1 MIKFEEKKVNEKFF
15 VEKLDNGLTVI
26 VMPKKGFYKTYAVF
40 STKYGSQDLKFIPL
54 NEKEYFKSPEGIAHF
69 LEHKLFEKEECT
81 DVANVF
87 ASLGADVNAY
97 TTSTNTAYL
106 FSTVDNVY
114 ESLET
119 LIDFVQT
126 PYFTDASIEKERGI
140 IEQELL
146 MYLDNPQNILYFA
159 TLKGLYKD
167 NTVRNEIG
175 GTVESIK
182 DIDKELLY
190 KCHETFYHPSNMVLV
205 VVGNVNEEEV
215 INFVK
220 ENQNKKV
227 FKPFNKPE
235 SKYYLEDTT
244 VYEKETNILMD
255 VNIPKVSYGIKFP
268 INTDNPY
275 ELLKLETALEI
286 LVQIYFDDSSS
297 YYEEMMDED
306 IINNSFSFD
315 TYSETTY
322 NHSIF
327 TLDST
332 HPMEFVNKMN
342 EIVEIINSKEVS
354 EIDFTRFKKYY
365 QTLNLKR
372 FDNIEYIAGLMVDL
386 EHMGLNYFDL
396 MKVVNELTLDDINNV
411 RKYFNLE
418 NTAYVI
424 INPKKTIS

>member
-40 STKYGSQDLKFIPL
+40 STKYGSQDLEFIPL

-220 ENQNKKV
+220 EN
-227 FKPFNKPE
+227 
-235 SKYYLEDTT
+235 
-244 VYEKETNILMD
+244 
-255 VNIPKVSYGIKFP
+255 
-268 INTDNPY
+268 
-275 ELLKLETALEI
+275 
-286 LVQIYFDDSSS
+286 
-297 YYEEMMDED
+297 
-306 IINNSFSFD
+306 
-315 TYSETTY
+315 
-322 NHSIF
+322 
-327 TLDST
+327 
-332 HPMEFVNKMN
+332 
-342 EIVEIINSKEVS
+342 KEVA
-354 EIDFTRFKKYY
+354 D
-365 QTLNLKR
+365 
-372 FDNIEYIAGLMVDL
+372 
-386 EHMGLNYFDL
+386 
-396 MKVVNELTLDDINNV
+396 
-411 RKYFNLE
+411 
-418 NTAYVI
+418 
-424 INPKKTIS
+424 